1 MPPLSVVMNTQH
13 HAAPALL
20 FRSSVR
26 PPRAP
31 SHESERLD
39 AARGAVRELRN
50 RLLVFYSASAWAR
63 TQRTTAAL
71 ELRDAAYA
79 LERAAE
85 TLRGPLVAFT
95 GAVEGRRKEALAP
108 WLVPSTG
115 EAVRRF
121 VASAEEPMTTLRRA
135 LMAFDL
141 EGIELLADL
150 EDALARVREC
160 TFAFTSV
167 EAS

>member
-1 MPPLSVVMNTQH
+1 MNTQH
-13 HAAPALL
+13 SPSAPLL
-20 FRSSVR
+20 FRSTVR
-26 PPRAP
+26 PPRAL
-31 SHESERLD
+31 SHEDQCLD

-63 TQRTTAAL
+63 TQRTGAAL
-71 ELRDAAYA
+71 ELRNAAYS

-95 GAVEGRRKEALAP
+95 SSVDSTRREALFP

-121 VASAEEPMTTLRRA
+121 VASAEEPMVTMRRM
-135 LMAFDL
+135 LMAFDI
-141 EGIELLADL
+141 EGMELLADL

-160 TFAFTSV
+160 TYAFV
-167 EAS
+167 ALGAS

>member
-1 MPPLSVVMNTQH
+1 LTVVMNTQH
-13 HAAPALL
+13 HSPDALL

-26 PPRAP
+26 PPRAL
-31 SHESERLD
+31 SHEDQCLD

-63 TQRTTAAL
+63 TQRSSAAL
-71 ELRDAAYA
+71 ELRDAAYS

-95 GAVEGRRKEALAP
+95 GAVDATRREDLSP

-121 VASAEEPMTTLRRA
+121 VASAEEPMVTMRRT

-141 EGIELLADL
+141 DGIELLADL

-160 TFAFTSV
+160 TYAFV
-167 EAS
+167 PLDAS

>member
-1 MPPLSVVMNTQH
+1 MNAQH
-13 HAAPALL
+13 HNPAALL
-20 FRSSVR
+20 FRPSAR
-26 PPRAP
+26 PARAL
-31 SHESERLD
+31 SHEDQCLD

-63 TQRTTAAL
+63 TQRSHGAL
-71 ELRDAAYA
+71 ELRDAAYS

-95 GAVEGRRKEALAP
+95 GAVDTTRREELSP

-121 VASAEEPMTTLRRA
+121 VASAEEPMVTMRRT

-160 TFAFTSV
+160 SFAFVSA